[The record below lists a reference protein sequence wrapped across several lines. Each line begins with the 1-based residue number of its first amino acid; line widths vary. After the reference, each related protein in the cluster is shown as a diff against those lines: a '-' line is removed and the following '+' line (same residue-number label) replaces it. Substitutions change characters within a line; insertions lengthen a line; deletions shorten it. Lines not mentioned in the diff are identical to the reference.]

1 MPCKRNA
8 PVRRRSTSSD
18 RRFLVR
24 RRDVKKP
31 IERGHAEMVFAK
43 GMEPHRRC
51 DFTLNREMPGAHHT
65 EESRISLSFLPGS
78 APAQPPR
85 GLRNANGRRTLD
97 SFRRMWYN
105 QGGRSKAP
113 GSPYWCV
120 GQRLVALP
128 LALFLCLYLAFADNL
143 CRFGGRFNRLGD
155 VFQILIEFCAG
166 HLVHVLLSF
175 QGLVCPALHE
185 KGIPKKG
192 ILEAKSLMDTPSS

>member
-1 MPCKRNA
+1 MPCKRKA
-8 PVRRRSTSSD
+8 PASRRSASSG

-31 IERGHAEMVFAK
+31 IELGHAEMVFAK

-113 GSPYWCV
+113 GSPFVDV
-120 GQRLVALP
+120 GSAVFGMSAGPFLMPSPCCRERFSQRL
-128 LALFLCLYLAFADNL
+128 
-143 CRFGGRFNRLGD
+143 R
-155 VFQILIEFCAG
+155 
-166 HLVHVLLSF
+166 
-175 QGLVCPALHE
+175 CPWR
-185 KGIPKKG
+185 
-192 ILEAKSLMDTPSS
+192 SLQSAWRCFPNTD